1 MTFLD
6 THAHAYAPPVDAQTR
21 PAGAGLPRPQDV
33 RMREL
38 LGLPIAMTNYAE
50 ALDVMDGM
58 IARRER
64 GYVCATAV
72 HAVMVAQDDGE
83 MRDALRGSTMTVPD
97 GMPLVWAA
105 NLLGEDLS
113 DRVYGPEL
121 MLRYCERSRDRGH
134 RIFLYGGRDQGSLA
148 QLTLNL
154 RLRFPGI
161 KIVGGYSPP
170 FRPLTTEED
179 DAIARQIDAARPDV
193 VWVGIGVPKQEKWM
207 ARMRDRIEAPV
218 MAAVGAA
225 FDFHAGRVSMAPQ
238 WMQDRGLEW
247 TYRIAQEPRRLLP
260 RYLIHNPRFVARVA
274 LQLWRERLKLTRAL
288 S

>member
-6 THAHAYAPPVDAQTR
+6 TQPYVSADALQPAEQAFRR
-21 PAGAGLPRPQDV
+21 PEDV
-33 RMREL
+33 RKREI
-38 LGLPIAMTNYAE
+38 LGLPIAMTDYAE
-50 ALDVMDGM
+50 AMDVMDGM

-72 HAVMVAQDDGE
+72 HAVMVAQGDDE
-83 MRDALRGSTMTVPD
+83 MRAALQGSTLTVPD

-105 NLLGEDLS
+105 NLLGESLE

-121 MLRYCERSRDRGH
+121 MLRYCERSRDNGH

-148 QLTLNL
+148 QLALNL

-161 KIVGGYSPP
+161 QIVGGYSPP
-170 FRPLTTEED
+170 FRPLTDAEET
-179 DAIARQIDAARPDV
+179 AVSRQIDDAGADV

-207 ARMRDRIEAPV
+207 ARMRDSIEAPV
-218 MAAVGAA
+218 MVAVGAA
-225 FDFHAGRVSMAPQ
+225 FDFHAGRVSMAPS

-260 RYLIHNPRFVARVA
+260 RYLVHNPRFVARIA
-274 LQLWRERLKLTRAL
+274 AQLVRERLRRHRRI

>member
-6 THAHAYAPPVDAQTR
+6 THAYVSDLEREALR
-21 PAGAGLPRPQDV
+21 PTATDLPRPEDLRV
-33 RMREL
+33 RDIR
-38 LGLPIAMTNYAE
+38 GLPIAMTDYSE
-50 ALDVMDGM
+50 AMDVMDGM

-64 GYVCATAV
+64 GYGCATAV
-72 HAVMVAQDDGE
+72 HAIMVGQDDPE

-105 NLLGEDLS
+105 NLLGEDLT

-121 MLRYCERSRDRGH
+121 MLRYCERSRDEGH

-148 QLTLNL
+148 QLALNL
-154 RLRFPGI
+154 RLQFPGI
-161 KIVGGYSPP
+161 QIVGGYSPP
-170 FRPLTTEED
+170 FRPLTGDEE
-179 DAIARQIDAARPDV
+179 AAVAEQINNARPDV

-207 ARMRDRIEAPV
+207 AHMRDRLEAPV
-218 MAAVGAA
+218 LAAVGAA
-225 FDFHAGRVSMAPQ
+225 FDFHAGRVSMAPS
-238 WMQDRGLEW
+238 WMQERGLEW

-260 RYLIHNPRFVARVA
+260 RYLIHNPRFVAKIA
-274 LQLWRERLKLTRAL
+274 MQLVRERLRRTRRL

>member
-6 THAHAYAPPVDAQTR
+6 THAYAPAVEPEAPR
-21 PAGAGLPRPQDV
+21 AGHELPRPDDIRV
-33 RMREL
+33 RDI
-38 LGLPIAMTNYAE
+38 LGLPIAMTDYTE
-50 ALDVMDGM
+50 AMDVMDGM
-58 IARRER
+58 VTRRER

-72 HAVMVAQDDGE
+72 HAVMVAQNDPE
-83 MRDALRGSTMTVPD
+83 MREALQRSTLTVPD

-105 NLLGEDLS
+105 NLLGDDLS

-134 RIFLYGGRDQGSLA
+134 RVFLYGGRDQGSLA

-170 FRPLTTEED
+170 FRALTED
-179 DAIARQIDAARPDV
+179 EDKAIAEQINAARPDV
-193 VWVGIGVPKQEKWM
+193 VWVGTGVPKQEKWM
-207 ARMRDRIEAPV
+207 ARQRDRLDAPV
-218 MAAVGAA
+218 LVGVGAA

-247 TYRIAQEPRRLLP
+247 TYRITQEPRRLLP
-260 RYLIHNPRFVARVA
+260 RYVVHNPRFVARVA
-274 LQLWRERLKLTRAL
+274 LQVVRERVRLTRAL

>member
-6 THAHAYAPPVDAQTR
+6 THAYAPAVAPETQI
-21 PAGAGLPRPQDV
+21 PAGRDLPRPQDI
-33 RMREL
+33 RTRDL
-38 LGLPIAMTNYAE
+38 LGLPIAMTDYAE
-50 ALDVMDGM
+50 AMDAMDGM
-58 IARRER
+58 IARREP

-72 HAVMVAQDDGE
+72 HAVMVAQNDPE
-83 MRDALRGSTMTVPD
+83 MRTALERSTLTVPD

-105 NLLGEDLS
+105 NLLGEDLG

-121 MLRYCERSRDRGH
+121 MLRYCERARDLGH
-134 RIFLYGGRDQGSLA
+134 RLFLYGGRDQGSLA

-170 FRPLTTEED
+170 FRPLTED
-179 DAIARQIDAARPDV
+179 EDNAVAGQINAARPDI

-207 ARMRDRIEAPV
+207 ARMRDRLDAPV
-218 MAAVGAA
+218 LAAVGAA
-225 FDFHAGRVSMAPQ
+225 FDFHAGRVSMAPE
-238 WMQDRGLEW
+238 WMQSRGLEW

-260 RYLIHNPRFVARVA
+260 RYLIHNPRFVAKVA
-274 LQLWRERLKLTRAL
+274 LQVARERLRSRRRL